1 MPCLLVQTKHHTPVE
16 KKENKKTMVSTT
28 RKVLMLGSFYGTC
41 SGRKLGRRKNSGVL
55 HETVAASITTAT
67 TCGVRGLF
75 TYHCA
80 VRWWRW
86 LVVVAMV
93 VVGRGRSGGLF
104 RQHTVLW
111 TSCG

>member
-1 MPCLLVQTKHHTPVE
+1 
-16 KKENKKTMVSTT
+16 MVSTT
-28 RKVLMLGSFYGTC
+28 RKVLMLGSFYG
-41 SGRKLGRRKNSGVL
+41 SGRKLGRRKNSGGL

-104 RQHTVLW
+104 TLFCGPVVGETITFFWRGVLDL
-111 TSCG
+111 S

>member
-1 MPCLLVQTKHHTPVE
+1 
-16 KKENKKTMVSTT
+16 MVSTT
-28 RKVLMLGSFYGTC
+28 RKVLMLGSFYG
-41 SGRKLGRRKNSGVL
+41 SGRKLGRRKNSGGL

-67 TCGVRGLF
+67 TCGVHGCLF
-75 TYHCA
+75 PYHCA

-104 RQHTVLW
+104 DTTHCFVDQLW
-111 TSCG
+111 VKRSLFFGGGFGFKLVFYTNCQ